1 MDEMFDVLVVGAGS
15 AGAVIAARAS
25 EDPRRSVLLVEAG
38 PDYPDTSQT
47 PYDLVNSH
55 NNSYTAHDW
64 GFSYQPTAAGR
75 SAPFPRGRVTG
86 GSSAVNTTIAL
97 RGMPEDYDGWAAAGN
112 PEWAWEKVLP
122 AFNRLERDLEFGDRP
137 YHGDAGPITIQRYR
151 THEMTEVHQ
160 AWLEA
165 SDALGYPRCED
176 ANDPQ
181 GWGSGPHPMNKIGR
195 LRISTAIGYLSAARA
210 RPNLRIRANTL
221 TRRIV
226 FEGARAVGVEVE
238 TDGQVEVLHTRAIVI
253 SAGAIQSPAIL
264 MRSGIGPRQEVERHG
279 IAVLRDLQGV
289 GTRLSDHPAL
299 AVVCRA
305 KDPSLLEADQPIV
318 QTILRYTAPGSEYRN
333 DLQIEAFSFSPRGGP
348 LTHFAVAAVLEQVH
362 GTGTLRLAS
371 ADPHAAPIVEQH
383 FCEDERDRR
392 RLVACLR
399 DTMAF
404 VKTRPLADMV
414 VEQTFPDP
422 RRALTDESLG
432 DLCLRLSAS
441 GFHPSATV
449 PMGPTTDATAV
460 VDQYGRCHSVEGLV
474 VADASIMPSVTRAN
488 TNLTSIMI
496 GEMVGEWVRTR
507 GAELY
512 GL

>member
-1 MDEMFDVLVVGAGS
+1 MDEIFDVLVVGAGS

-238 TDGQVEVLHTRAIVI
+238 TDGQVEVLHARAIVI

-264 MRSGIGPRQEVERHG
+264 MRSGIGPRRELERHG